1 MEASFIFPIC
11 IMASTMMITEDFSTC
26 SVLDDVE
33 SGVLFHLIFF
43 TISYFGTIVM
53 VIYKRMAGKRQETIP
68 LLAGT
73 GIPLTA
79 TGLALICA
87 AYYVHVG
94 HHCRDKENLQSTASG
109 LPQSIMVQSL
119 AKEERAEIMLRSL
132 WLGLILV
139 LCGGAFLG
147 LLVCNWP
154 QPLATGSKLG
164 LSVIKFHFL
173 RIGRQAI

>member
-1 MEASFIFPIC
+1 M
-11 IMASTMMITEDFSTC
+11 
-26 SVLDDVE
+26 E

-94 HHCRDKENLQSTASG
+94 HHCRDEENGQVRK
-109 LPQSIMVQSL
+109 IY
-119 AKEERAEIMLRSL
+119 
-132 WLGLILV
+132 
-139 LCGGAFLG
+139 
-147 LLVCNWP
+147 
-154 QPLATGSKLG
+154 
-164 LSVIKFHFL
+164 
-173 RIGRQAI
+173 